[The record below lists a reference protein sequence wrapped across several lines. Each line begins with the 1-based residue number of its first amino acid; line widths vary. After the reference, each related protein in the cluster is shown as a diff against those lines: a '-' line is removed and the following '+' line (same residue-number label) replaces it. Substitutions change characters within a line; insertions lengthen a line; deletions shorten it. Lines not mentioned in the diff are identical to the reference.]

1 MKGAFMYTARV
12 SHTQSSPLVYPQ
24 AEVLFFYM
32 ASDLC
37 PWPPIF
43 LNGDPLCSPFL
54 SLMK

>member
-1 MKGAFMYTARV
+1 MKGVFMYTARV

-43 LNGDPLCSPFL
+43 LNGDPLCSPLL